1 MLIFLFFCAYL
12 GLIKRIYWSLRL
24 GSDER
29 LDLVSSKKIH
39 LFRLDWHKIWHVSAA
54 MLAIETLFM
63 ISNRCCYIT
72 TVYQLLTNDF
82 EPLRIK

>member
-1 MLIFLFFCAYL
+1 MIFLFVYAYL
-12 GLIKRIYWSLRL
+12 GLIKWIYWSLRL

-29 LDLVSSKKIH
+29 LDLVSTKNIH
-39 LFRLDWHKIWHVSAA
+39 FFGLDWHKIWHVDAT
-54 MLAIETLFM
+54 MLAMETLFM

-82 EPLRIK
+82 EPLRVK